1 MIPAPMLHRPARLLR
16 RPAPLRS
23 SRPVLKAGAKV
34 SEHRLAN
41 GLRVLLAE
49 RHGDPVV
56 ASVLFYPVGART
68 ETEREAGLSHFLE
81 HMMFKGTPRFGKG
94 EVDRITTELGGAN
107 NAFTGH
113 DHTAYWFELASDRW
127 ERALELEA
135 DRMRHLSL
143 ERAEFEAERAVVLEE
158 LAMGEDDPW
167 RALLRRVEEALFPHH
182 PYGRPIIGYPESLKG
197 LAPDDMRA
205 YYRRFYHPGN
215 ATLVVGGDV
224 EPRAALAAIR
234 ARFGAIPAG
243 KPLAE
248 TDCYRRKLEEPAGE
262 KRVESSWDD
271 PGRRLVVVFPA
282 AKVGTGDDDA
292 LDVLATVLAGG
303 QLSRLH
309 RRLVVEEGLA
319 TSVSANNDSRVE
331 AGAFWVFAECAQDA
345 RPDEL
350 ERVLHEELAR
360 LAREPIPRA
369 ELERARALLV
379 AGEAFEGET
388 VTDVA
393 EALGE
398 WAVDDDWRR
407 AFDGC
412 ARHLVLGAPLLRAV
426 AQRVLRPE
434 RRVVGWCVPKG
445 ASAARAARRRPLRRK
460 AARRTRA

>member
-1 MIPAPMLHRPARLLR
+1 MRLRPARPFR
-16 RPAPLRS
+16 RSPSRS
-23 SRPVLKAGAKV
+23 PVLRAGAKV

-41 GLRVLLAE
+41 GLRILLAE

-94 EVDRITTELGGAN
+94 AVDRITTELGGAN

-135 DRMRHLSL
+135 DRMRHLSI
-143 ERAEFEAERAVVLEE
+143 APVEFEAERAVVLEE

-167 RALLRRVEEALFPHH
+167 RALVRRVEEALFPHH
-182 PYGRPIIGYPESLKG
+182 PYGRPIIGYPESLKR
-197 LAPDDMRA
+197 LRPDDMRA
-205 YYRRFYHPGN
+205 YHQRFYHPLN
-215 ATLVVGGDV
+215 ATLVVCGDFQ
-224 EPRAALAAIR
+224 PTAALAAIR
-234 ARFGAIPAG
+234 ARFARIPAG

-248 TDCYRRKLEEPAGE
+248 TDCYRRTLEEPAGE
-262 KRVESSWDD
+262 KRIEATWDD

-282 AKVGTGDDDA
+282 ARVGTGDDDA
-292 LDVLATVLAGG
+292 LDVIATVLAGG

-319 TSVSANNDSRVE
+319 TSISANNDSRVE
-331 AGAFWVFAECAQDA
+331 AGAFWFFAECAQEADPA
-345 RPDEL
+345 AL
-350 ERVLHEELAR
+350 EAALHQELAR
-360 LAREPIPRA
+360 IARQPIPQA

-379 AGEAFEGET
+379 AGEAFDGET

-398 WAVDDDWRR
+398 WAVDDDWHR

-412 ARHLVLGAPLLRAV
+412 ARHLKLGSPVLRAV
-426 AQRVLRPE
+426 AERTLRPE
-434 RRVVGWCVPKG
+434 RRVVGWCVPRG
-445 ASAARAARRRPLRRK
+445 EAAPPGGRAASGKVAARARARVRKNGRK
-460 AARRTRA
+460 AR

>member
-1 MIPAPMLHRPARLLR
+1 MRLRPARLHR
-16 RPAPLRS
+16 RPAASRS
-23 SRPVLKAGAKV
+23 LELKAGARV

-94 EVDRITTELGGAN
+94 EVDRLTTELGGSN

-127 ERALELEA
+127 EAALELEA

-143 ERAEFEAERAVVLEE
+143 EPAEFEAERAVVLEE

-167 RALLRRVEEALFPHH
+167 RALIRRVEEALFPHH
-182 PYGRPIIGYPESLKG
+182 PYGRPIIGYPESLKR
-197 LAPDDMRA
+197 LAPADMRA
-205 YYRRFYHPGN
+205 YYERFYHPGN
-215 ATLVVGGDV
+215 ATLVVSGDIR
-224 EPRAALAAIR
+224 PHAALGAIR
-234 ARFGAIPAG
+234 KRFARLPAG
-243 KPLAE
+243 RPLSE
-248 TDCYRRKLEEPAGE
+248 TDCYRRTLEEPAGE
-262 KRVESSWDD
+262 KRVVATWDD

-282 AKVGTGDDDA
+282 ARVGTADDDA

-319 TSVSANNDSRVE
+319 TSISANNDSRVE
-331 AGAFWVFAECAQDA
+331 SGAFWLFAECAQEADPA
-345 RPDEL
+345 QL
-350 ERVLHEELAR
+350 EAALHAELAR
-360 LAREPIPRA
+360 LVREPVPRA
-369 ELERARALLV
+369 ELERAHALLV

-388 VTDVA
+388 ATDLA

-412 ARHLVLGAPLLRAV
+412 ERHLALAAPALRAV
-426 AQRVLRPE
+426 AGRLLRPE
-434 RRVVGWCVPKG
+434 RRVVGWCVPK
-445 ASAARAARRRPLRRK
+445 AATDSRP
-460 AARRTRA
+460 RTRVPRKGSRRSRA